1 MARAQGWALVDQE
14 LEEGLISIAA
24 PILGRNG
31 QVLAAINVSGQA
43 NRTSAR
49 AMQTAMLGPLREAA
63 DQIGRLLAAR

>member
-1 MARAQGWALVDQE
+1 MDQE

-49 AMQTAMLGPLREAA
+49 QMQASMLGPLREAA
-63 DQIGRLLAAR
+63 EQIGRLLAVR